1 MTLHSSLFFLTS
13 STVYFLNNIS
23 QIEPAHWSPAGD
35 VLCAGSSTGTCDRS
49 GMCSEMMKR
58 LKIKPG
64 YDTYKIGE
72 KGGDPETSNLYLD
85 LTRKWSTLFV
95 NGEREEDENKGEAGE
110 AAAREEEDEVN
121 VIQMEVEA
129 Q

>member
-1 MTLHSSLFFLTS
+1 
-13 STVYFLNNIS
+13 
-23 QIEPAHWSPAGD
+23 
-35 VLCAGSSTGTCDRS
+35 
-49 GMCSEMMKR
+49 MCSEMMKR

-72 KGGDPETSNLYLD
+72 NGGEETSNLYLD

-95 NGEREEDENKGEAGE
+95 NGEREEGEAGE
-110 AAAREEEDEVN
+110 TGETGEAGEEGEAAVREEEDEVN

>member
-1 MTLHSSLFFLTS
+1 
-13 STVYFLNNIS
+13 
-23 QIEPAHWSPAGD
+23 
-35 VLCAGSSTGTCDRS
+35 
-49 GMCSEMMKR
+49 MCSEMMKR

-72 KGGDPETSNLYLD
+72 KGGEETSNLYLD

-95 NGEREEDENKGEAGE
+95 NGEREEGEAGE
-110 AAAREEEDEVN
+110 TGEAGEEGEAAVREEEDEVN

>member
-1 MTLHSSLFFLTS
+1 
-13 STVYFLNNIS
+13 
-23 QIEPAHWSPAGD
+23 
-35 VLCAGSSTGTCDRS
+35 
-49 GMCSEMMKR
+49 MCSEMMKR

-72 KGGDPETSNLYLD
+72 NGGEETSNLYLD

-95 NGEREEDENKGEAGE
+95 NGEREEGE
-110 AAAREEEDEVN
+110 AAVREEEDEVN